1 MRVETSAVS
10 PERGYNRRQVT
21 NLIPA
26 HDKGEKAQRAS
37 RICDVRI
44 TSRHM
49 RHYVTMFGS
58 EIRRAF
64 SRPLQI

>member
-26 HDKGEKAQRAS
+26 HNKGENAQRVA
-37 RICDVRI
+37 VFV
-44 TSRHM
+44 M
-49 RHYVTMFGS
+49 S
-58 EIRRAF
+58 E
-64 SRPLQI
+64 